1 VSVNGQVGYMD
12 DVLRPATC
20 LVFLLPMVILY
31 EVGVFFAAGDMR
43 SPTNVRVIAFEL
55 LQKFSGLFGASG
67 YYMPGL
73 LVVIILVAWQ
83 IASGGKWRVQG
94 KTILGMALESIMLA
108 IPLLVLAHVASSFTP
123 VMAAGVQAPSHAW
136 LSNLLVSVGA
146 GIYEELLFRLIF
158 ISVLSI
164 VLMDLLGVDE
174 GPAIF
179 SIVII
184 SAVVFSLY
192 HYMGEEKFTWNTFV
206 FRTMAGGY
214 FAGVFILRGFGIVVG
229 CHVLYDLMA
238 TLLVFLSR

>member
-1 VSVNGQVGYMD
+1 M
-12 DVLRPATC
+12 RPVTC
-20 LVFLLPMVILY
+20 LVFLLPLVILY
-31 EVGVFFAAGDMR
+31 EVGMFFAVKDIQAPASG
-43 SPTNVRVIAFEL
+43 RVIAFEL

-73 LVVIILVAWQ
+73 LIVVILVAWQ
-83 IASGGKWRVQG
+83 FASGEKWKVRG
-94 KTILGMALESIMLA
+94 STLLGMTLESLMLA
-108 IPLLVLAHVASSFTP
+108 IPLLVLGHVASSFMP
-123 VMAAGVQAPSHAW
+123 VMAGMAKGLPPSW
-136 LSNLLVSVGA
+136 LSDLMVSVGA

-164 VLMDLLGVDE
+164 ILMDLLGIDE

-192 HYMGEEKFTWNTFV
+192 HYMGNESFKWNTFV

-214 FAGVFILRGFGIVVG
+214 LAGVFILRGFGIVVG
-229 CHVLYDLMA
+229 CHVVYDLA
-238 TLLVFLSR
+238 LFLLAVLVR